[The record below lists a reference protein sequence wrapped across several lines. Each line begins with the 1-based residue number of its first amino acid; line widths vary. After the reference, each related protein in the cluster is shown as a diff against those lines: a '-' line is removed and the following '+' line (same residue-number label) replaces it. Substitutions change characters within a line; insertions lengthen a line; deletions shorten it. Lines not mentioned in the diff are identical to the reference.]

1 MNIIEV
7 IEAKRKAEAAKKA
20 YYESFKMAIFSIV
33 EETMKKIGYDESDNS
48 YNYEVL
54 TEEQSLYVSEE
65 IFRLSQRKERKLKE
79 ILNECEE
86 KLYNII
92 ESINEESTAKVT
104 LYNNNDIE
112 VNVIIDEKSFEW
124 LFENRYNR

>member
-1 MNIIEV
+1 MNTIEV

-20 YYESFKMAIFSIV
+20 YYESVKKAIFSIV
-33 EETMKKIGYDESDNS
+33 EETMKKIGYDESDDS

-92 ESINEESTAKVT
+92 ESIDEEATAKVT

-112 VNVIIDEKSFEW
+112 VSVTIDKRSFEW

>member
-20 YYESFKMAIFSIV
+20 YYESFKKAIFSIV

-65 IFRLSQRKERKLKE
+65 IFCLSQRKERKLKE
-79 ILNECEE
+79 ILSECEE

-92 ESINEESTAKVT
+92 ESTGEEATAKVT

-112 VNVIIDEKSFEW
+112 VSVVVDGKSFER

>member
-1 MNIIEV
+1 MNTIEV
-7 IEAKRKAEAAKKA
+7 IEAKRKVEAAKKA
-20 YYESFKMAIFSIV
+20 YYESFKKAIFSIV
-33 EETMKKIGYDESDNS
+33 EKTMERIGYNEGDNS

-92 ESINEESTAKVT
+92 ESIDEEATAKVT

-112 VNVIIDEKSFEW
+112 VSVTIDEKSFEW

>member
-7 IEAKRKAEAAKKA
+7 IEAKRKAETAKKA
-20 YYESFKMAIFSIV
+20 YYESFKKAIFSIV

-65 IFRLSQRKERKLKE
+65 TFRLSQRKERKLKE

-92 ESINEESTAKVT
+92 ESIDEEATAKVI

-112 VNVIIDEKSFEW
+112 VSVIIDKKSFEW

>member
-20 YYESFKMAIFSIV
+20 YYESFKKAIFSIV
-33 EETMKKIGYDESDNS
+33 EETMKKIGYDESDDS

-54 TEEQSLYVSEE
+54 TEEQSLYASEE
-65 IFRLSQRKERKLKE
+65 IVRHSQRKERKLKE
-79 ILNECEE
+79 ILSECEE

-92 ESINEESTAKVT
+92 ESIDEEATAKVT

-112 VNVIIDEKSFEW
+112 VSVTIDKQSFEW

>member
-1 MNIIEV
+1 MNTIEV

-20 YYESFKMAIFSIV
+20 YYESFKKAIFSIV
-33 EETMKKIGYDESDNS
+33 EETMEKIGYDENDDS

-54 TEEQSLYVSEE
+54 TEEQSLYVSEQ

-92 ESINEESTAKVT
+92 ESIDEEATAKVT

-112 VNVIIDEKSFEW
+112 VSVVVDGKSFER

>member
-1 MNIIEV
+1 MNTIEV

-20 YYESFKMAIFSIV
+20 YYESFKKAIFSIV

-79 ILNECEE
+79 ILSECEE

-92 ESINEESTAKVT
+92 ESTGEEATAKVT

-112 VNVIIDEKSFEW
+112 VSVVVDGKSFER

>member
-1 MNIIEV
+1 MNV
-7 IEAKRKAEAAKKA
+7 IEAKKMVEAAKKA
-20 YYESFKMAIFSIV
+20 YYESLEEAVFTIV
-33 EETMKKIGYDESDNS
+33 KATMEKVGYKEDEGLS
-48 YNYEVL
+48 YNFEVL

-65 IFRLSQRKERKLKE
+65 IFRLSQRKEKKLKE

-92 ESINEESTAKVT
+92 ESIDEAATAKVT

-112 VNVIIDEKSFEW
+112 VSVTVDEKSFEW